1 MWIQGHPSSYYMSSY
16 PSSVS
21 QNYRDKL
28 PLLVILLLSSGLS
41 IAMLLARVWYSGSAV
56 YTFLIWNLFLA
67 WVPLLSALGLWGVA
81 RLRTWMALGFGLP
94 LFFCWLVF
102 FPNAPYIVTDFLHL
116 TERNSAPLWYDLLM
130 LFSFAWNGLVVG
142 FTSLWIVQAVIAQRW
157 GQWLSWIIVAGTLAV
172 SGFGV
177 YLGRFLRWNSWDILT
192 NPYLL
197 INDIVQH
204 IVNPFN
210 HPRTVVMTVLF
221 SSFLILAYLT
231 INLLSRAHWQQPS

>member
-1 MWIQGHPSSYYMSSY
+1 MWIHGHSSSSHL
-16 PSSVS
+16 
-21 QNYRDKL
+21 YRDKL
-28 PLLVILLLSSGLS
+28 SLFLILALSSGLS
-41 IAMLLARVWYSGSAV
+41 VAMLAARLWYSGSGIYA
-56 YTFLIWNLFLA
+56 FLVWNLFLA
-67 WVPLLSALGLWGVA
+67 WVPLFSAVGLWWVT
-81 RLRTWMALGFGLP
+81 RLRGWGAVPLGLP
-94 LFFCWLVF
+94 LFLCWLAF

-116 TERNSAPLWYDLLM
+116 TERSSAPLWYDLLM

-157 GQWLSWIIVAGTLAV
+157 GNGPSWLIVAGTLAV

-197 INDIVQH
+197 ANDILHH
-204 IVNPFN
+204 IANPLA
-210 HPRTVVMTVLF
+210 HPRTVVMTTLF

-231 INLLSRAHWQQPS
+231 INLLGRVRWQQSS